1 MSESTYKHKPGSGSM
16 FRNTDAT
23 PDNNQPLYRG
33 SMVTPDGKKWEIAEW
48 ENVAQDSGKKYRSL
62 SIQEPYV
69 KPVKK
74 EESKTE
80 PVEEKKEA
88 PKGLPF

>member
-33 SMVTPDGKKWEIAEW
+33 SMVTPDGKK
-48 ENVAQDSGKKYRSL
+48 L
-62 SIQEPYV
+62 
-69 KPVKK
+69 
-74 EESKTE
+74 
-80 PVEEKKEA
+80 
-88 PKGLPF
+88 